1 MEALKC
7 LGALTTLPHHVVI
20 LHLHFC
26 IFTYHSAFHVVL
38 SISHVLTI
46 LINNPFS
53 SGRSTPTKPKFVKRL
68 LIQSMIRRDWSG
80 RKP

>member
-20 LHLHFC
+20 LYLHFC

-46 LINNPFS
+46 LINNSFS
-53 SGRSTPTKPKFVKRL
+53 SGRSTRTKPKYVKRL

>member
-20 LHLHFC
+20 LYLHFC
-26 IFTYHSAFHVVL
+26 IFTYHSAFYVVL
-38 SISHVLTI
+38 SLSLVLTI
-46 LINNPFS
+46 LMNNPFS
-53 SGRSTPTKPKFVKRL
+53 SDRSTRTKPKYVKRL